1 MGFISQIF
9 ATSRSIRLILPTGFG
24 NSHRIFSALGVALL
38 GWFPMGAIALQ
49 AQTLNAPLSAVLQT
63 AICQNDWGTATQTVS
78 RMMGDAGLSV
88 GDRQRLLELRQQFSD
103 YQLHQTSFDWSAS
116 PDCQAA
122 LSQTTTPAA
131 EPQVATSSLNWER
144 AAQSLGQTARPV
156 SGSQRPSS
164 SQASAGWQVSETPAQ
179 PSNQRANCQFP
190 SVGDREVASGSISS
204 RWTYEIFQVGT
215 RNQFYTRY
223 WPQNDCDAMRTTL
236 DYPTQQGAYDAF
248 RDIADRAA
256 F

>member
-1 MGFISQIF
+1 MGFTSQIF
-9 ATSRSIRLILPTGFG
+9 AVSRSIRLVLPHILGAG
-24 NSHRIFSALGVALL
+24 GIALL
-38 GWFPMGAIALQ
+38 GWIPLGAIALQ
-49 AQTLNAPLSAVLQT
+49 AQTLNAPLSTALQT

-78 RMMGDAGLSV
+78 RMMGDAGLSA

-103 YQLHQTSFDWSAS
+103 YQLHQTRFDWSAS
-116 PDCQAA
+116 PECQAA
-122 LSQTTTPAA
+122 LSQTAPPAA
-131 EPQVATSSLNWER
+131 NSPVATNSLNWER

-164 SQASAGWQVSETPAQ
+164 TQSSAGWQVSETPAS
-179 PSNQRANCQFP
+179 PSNQRTDCQFP

-204 RWTYEIFQVGT
+204 RWDYEIFQVGN
-215 RNQFYTRY
+215 RNLFYTRY
-223 WPQNDCDAMRTTL
+223 WPQNDCDAMRVTG
-236 DYPTQQGAYDAF
+236 DHPTQQDAYDAF